1 MAIKYRNKT
10 DPRRISR
17 FKKKMRIR
25 KDITGT
31 TERPR
36 LTVFKSLSHIS
47 AQLIDDTAGR
57 TLAAASTVEPDL
69 RATLGKSGGGNV
81 TGAASVGRLLG
92 TRAKAAGITKVVF
105 DRGGFVYHGR
115 VAVLA
120 DAARAEGLEF

>member
-1 MAIKYRNKT
+1 MART
-10 DPRRISR
+10 SDRTRLRLRRHQR
-17 FKKKMRIR
+17 VRTKVHGTA
-25 KDITGT
+25 DI
-31 TERPR
+31 PR
-36 LTVFKSLSHIS
+36 LAVHRSNRHIS

-57 TLAAASTVEPDL
+57 TMAAASSTEPDL
-69 RATLGKSGGGNV
+69 RASLGTTGGGNL
-81 TGAASVGRLLG
+81 TGAESVGRLLG

>member
-1 MAIKYRNKT
+1 MART
-10 DPRRISR
+10 DDRARLRLRRHAR
-17 FKKKMRIR
+17 VRAKV
-25 KDITGT
+25 TGT
-31 TERPR
+31 PESPR
-36 LTVFKSLSHIS
+36 LAVHRSNRHIS
-47 AQLIDDTAGR
+47 AQVIDDTTGR
-57 TLAAASTVEPDL
+57 TLASASSVEPEL